1 MRIELIEEC
10 KGRTN
15 GIYRA
20 KNQWEEL
27 KKKYKGIQIIKQ
39 EDTAETRLIS
49 ELTEAVHELVQIAQ
63 KKKKARPA
71 DQLLNEL

>member
-1 MRIELIEEC
+1 MKIQVIQDD
-10 KGRTN
+10 KGRTT
-15 GIYRA
+15 GIYIPI
-20 KNQWEEL
+20 NQWREL
-27 KKKYKGIQIIKQ
+27 KKKYKGLQRIEQ
-39 EDTAETRLIS
+39 EDPAETRLIS

>member
-1 MRIELIEEC
+1 MKIQVIQDD
-10 KGRTN
+10 KGRTT
-15 GIYRA
+15 GIYIPI
-20 KNQWEEL
+20 NQWRQL
-27 KKKYKGIQIIKQ
+27 KKKYKGLQRI
-39 EDTAETRLIS
+39 EPEEPAETRLIS